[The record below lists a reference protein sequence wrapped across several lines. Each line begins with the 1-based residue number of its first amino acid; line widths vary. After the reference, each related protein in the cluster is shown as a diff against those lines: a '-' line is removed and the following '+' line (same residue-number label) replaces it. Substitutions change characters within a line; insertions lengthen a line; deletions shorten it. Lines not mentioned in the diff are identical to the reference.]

1 MSGQAAQSEDESIRG
16 NADRLGSPLP
26 AGVSLILVEINWQT
40 GVCRFV
46 RSDGKEAFIPDA
58 ALSRA
63 RSEVIVKSTYFML
76 ANRIMLETDRGDVIG
91 AELPTLQSHSPVNG
105 RQVIYLDQKDWSTL
119 ANAIH
124 NPGRIA
130 SVAEREAAE
139 TLIELVLAKKVILP
153 LSSAHMAE
161 TCKWS
166 DNERRYRLA
175 LTIAQLSGG
184 WQLQDP
190 LTVRRSE
197 LQRSLEKRYSDKIR
211 ALEPEVFTLAPNAI
225 HSSRTGPKDWGE
237 DPLPKDMQLAA
248 DAMTSIS
255 SHLSVMLGREPVQQ
269 GETPQWVEKFQFITD
284 WLAGQERGSHGKRMN
299 TDVYFLDDVRKEVAL
314 AAQAARLNVDQLH
327 LWIHGGWR
335 DDLVQMPC
343 LGLYREVLHEKQLNG
358 GTAWKGNDLTDLIY
372 LTCAAGYADHIVGE
386 RSAISQMKQS
396 NRRLGRPDNL
406 YRNLHELISSGAL
419 DGA

>member
-1 MSGQAAQSEDESIRG
+1 MSDQAAHKDEPIFD
-16 NADRLGSPLP
+16 NVDRLGAPLP
-26 AGVSLILVEINWQT
+26 SNVSLAFVEIDWQT
-40 GVCRFV
+40 AVCRFV

-58 ALSRA
+58 VLSMA

-76 ANRIMLETDRGDVIG
+76 ANLIMLETDRGDTIG
-91 AELPTLQSHSPVNG
+91 AELPTLDSRSPING

-119 ANAIH
+119 ANTLH

-130 SVAEREAAE
+130 SAAEREAAE
-139 TLIELVLAKKVILP
+139 TLIELVRSKKVILP

-190 LTVRRSE
+190 LTVRRIE
-197 LQRSLEKRYSDKIR
+197 LQRSLEKRYSGRIG
-211 ALEPEVFTLAPNAI
+211 AVEPEVFTLAPNAI
-225 HSSRTGPKDWGE
+225 HSSRTGPKDWGD
-237 DPLPKDMQLAA
+237 DPLPKDMQLAT

-269 GETPQWVEKFQFITD
+269 GQTPQWVEKFQFITD
-284 WLAGQERGSHGKRMN
+284 WLAGQERSSQSKRMS
-299 TDVYFLDDVRKEVAL
+299 TDVYFLDDVRKEVAV
-314 AAQAARLNVDQLH
+314 AAQAAKTNIDQLH
-327 LWIHGGWR
+327 LWIHGAWR
-335 DDLVQMPC
+335 EDLVQMPC
-343 LGLYREVLHEKQLNG
+343 LGLYREVLHEKQVNG
-358 GTAWKGNDLTDLIY
+358 GTAWKDNDLTDLIY